1 MTELDGLIGSGRSG
15 ERTRRLDLM
24 DDPALLHF
32 FSPSKDHLLF
42 YFTPLLLFLR
52 VQMRVDLETCV
63 IGQSQKG
70 YPVSFFAFEK
80 RSVYS
85 NSTGTNK
92 FLQTGK
98 YFINF
103 WIIIFVKVNFL
114 LFKILSYLSILWPK
128 KKKIIISN
136 IPLAYSVIST
146 LWRKKVPLLRQVY
159 IYIYIYVCL
168 YIHLYLYALLCLPK
182 KKRKKKWPVSEME
195 TPVSPPLCVSLWI
208 ERGDAFTSC
217 AHPIQDQPPAFLITT
232 TKFLQVQ
239 DKHLKKEFI

>member
-1 MTELDGLIGSGRSG
+1 
-15 ERTRRLDLM
+15 M

-103 WIIIFVKVNFL
+103 
-114 LFKILSYLSILWPK
+114 
-128 KKKIIISN
+128 
-136 IPLAYSVIST
+136 
-146 LWRKKVPLLRQVY
+146 
-159 IYIYIYVCL
+159 
-168 YIHLYLYALLCLPK
+168 
-182 KKRKKKWPVSEME
+182 
-195 TPVSPPLCVSLWI
+195 
-208 ERGDAFTSC
+208 
-217 AHPIQDQPPAFLITT
+217 
-232 TKFLQVQ
+232 
-239 DKHLKKEFI
+239 